1 MVERKRWWMAR
12 IDQREGARIIARR
25 WFPARSCDKDDA
37 DAVAARI
44 TPRIGIDSE
53 QRPELD
59 VEAGFLTCLAYRRL
73 LDRFADVDET
83 AR

>member
-1 MVERKRWWMAR
+1 MVERKRRWMAR

-44 TPRIGIDSE
+44 TPGSE
-53 QRPELD
+53 
-59 VEAGFLTCLAYRRL
+59 
-73 LDRFADVDET
+73 
-83 AR
+83 